1 MRSKGLDWQLSS
13 PKPSEVIFPVI
24 AGLDP
29 AIHMDSPRALNFT
42 MDARV
47 KPGHD
52 EIRFINGLSKKPWSA
67 GKFTQPA
74 QAWLRAGAFHFIRSR
89 SDQYFALT
97 GPLPQ
102 SPNL

>member
-1 MRSKGLDWQLSS
+1 MRNKGLGWQLSS
-13 PKPSEVIFPVI
+13 RKPSEVIFPVI

-52 EIRFINGLSKKPWSA
+52 EIRFINGLNKKP
-67 GKFTQPA
+67 
-74 QAWLRAGAFHFIRSR
+74 RREAGAFHFIGWR
-89 SDQYFALT
+89 SDQYLALT